1 MMKKKL
7 EINSI
12 VDYETYLLD
21 KYGFYPFGNNAGTL
35 WEMIIETES
44 KGKYVVWYKK
54 FIKKYYSKRLLPK
67 EYLKK
72 ALLVAGCNPN
82 EVDEVVRRNEA
93 KEIVGYFRRK
103 RKIRKLRCFY
113 SGK

>member
-1 MMKKKL
+1 MKEDS

-12 VDYETYLLD
+12 VEYETYLLD
-21 KYGFYPFGNNAGTL
+21 KYGFYPFNYNAGAL
-35 WEMIIETES
+35 WETIIELES
-44 KGKYVVWYKK
+44 KGKYAVWYKK

-72 ALLVAGCNPN
+72 ALLVAGCDTN

-93 KEIVGYFRRK
+93 KEIVAYFRRK
-103 RKIRKLRCFY
+103 RKVRKLRCFHN
-113 SGK
+113 GK